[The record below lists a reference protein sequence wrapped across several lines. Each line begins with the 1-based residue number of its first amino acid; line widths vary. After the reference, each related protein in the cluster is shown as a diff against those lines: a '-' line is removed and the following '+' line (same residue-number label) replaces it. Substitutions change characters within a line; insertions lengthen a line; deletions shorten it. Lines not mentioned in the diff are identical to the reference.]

1 MKRTRKNRKTQ
12 ITILVFFI
20 LIILIYYYF
29 FIILPII
36 KTYSAQ
42 QVQSITE
49 KTVNT
54 AVSNVINRT
63 INYGSLM
70 NITYNNKGE
79 ISAFSA
85 NQHEINSISRE
96 IVKETQFQISVLDK
110 DILKI
115 NIGTFSGIPFFTGK
129 GPRLALNIVPIGV
142 VSSKFTSEFK
152 SVGINMTKHT
162 LFLYVDVH
170 VSIVMPIQAFD
181 VFSSTQV
188 ILAENII
195 VGNVPNVYLDGNE
208 LKGTISSAC

>member
-1 MKRTRKNRKTQ
+1 MKRTSKKRNIRVF
-12 ITILVFFI
+12 LAVFFI
-20 LIILIYYYF
+20 FLIIIYYYLF
-29 FIILPII
+29 VILPVV

-42 QVQSITE
+42 QISSITE
-49 KTVNT
+49 KAVNT

-63 INYGSLM
+63 INYDSLM

-96 IVKETQFQISVLDK
+96 IVKETQFQISTLDK
-110 DILKI
+110 DVLKI
-115 NIGTFSGIPFFTGK
+115 NIGTFSGVPFLIGK
-129 GPRLALNIVPIGV
+129 GPKIALNIIPIGV
-142 VSSKFTSEFK
+142 VSSKFNSEFN

-170 VSIVMPIQAFD
+170 VNIVMPIQAFD
-181 VFSSTQV
+181 VFSSNQV

-195 VGNVPNVYLDGNE
+195 VGSVPEVYLDGNG
-208 LKGTISSAC
+208 LHGTIPKL